1 MRGLTF
7 LFRLMEIFLFF
18 DPFVLVGL
26 GLNSLR
32 NVRERGLSFPF
43 AAGKEGALCPKRTF
57 QCKLT
62 DFAEN

>member
-1 MRGLTF
+1 
-7 LFRLMEIFLFF
+7 MEIFLFF